1 METKEI
7 IYYIALTMFIAITI
21 INIKNYY
28 RGKFDED
35 WKKKDMKEEESN
47 S

>member
-7 IYYIALTMFIAITI
+7 IYYITLTLFIAITVL
-21 INIKNYY
+21 NIRSYY
-28 RGKFDED
+28 RGKFDEE
-35 WKKKDMKEEESN
+35 WKRKDIKDEENN

>member
-7 IYYIALTMFIAITI
+7 IYYIALTLFIAITVL
-21 INIKNYY
+21 NIRSYY
-28 RGKFDED
+28 RGKFDEE
-35 WKKKDMKEEESN
+35 WKRKDTEEENN

>member
-7 IYYIALTMFIAITI
+7 IYYIALTLFIAITVL
-21 INIKNYY
+21 NVRSYY
-28 RGKFDED
+28 RGKFDEE
-35 WKKKDMKEEESN
+35 WKRKDMKDEDN